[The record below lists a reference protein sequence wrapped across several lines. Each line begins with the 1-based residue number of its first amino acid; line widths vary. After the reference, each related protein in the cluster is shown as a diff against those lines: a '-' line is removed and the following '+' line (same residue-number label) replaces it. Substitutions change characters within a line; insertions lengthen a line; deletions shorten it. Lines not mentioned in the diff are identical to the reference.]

1 MGPIDV
7 LTEADLRERFAEVLE
22 EVADAQSH
30 VFVTREN
37 GRPLV
42 VMSFDEYR
50 SWAETIHLMK
60 NPGNYRRLLDAM
72 AEAEAGRL
80 QEHELIDPDQGRQA
94 ADSHASMSFCGRL
107 RLGGVRR
114 VIERSWRRPQDQP
127 APARHSAQ
135 PLSRNRQ
142 A

>member
-94 ADSHASMSFCGRL
+94 A
-107 RLGGVRR
+107 
-114 VIERSWRRPQDQP
+114 E
-127 APARHSAQ
+127 
-135 PLSRNRQ
+135 
-142 A
+142 